1 MKISL
6 SQVGHSLLK
15 YVLTSTGEKEINPN
29 GQEVDT
35 QRRLNGEESA
45 QRRFFLK
52 VVNPLIEE
60 NKKEAIKLIDDFKE
74 EWKKENAKKEE
85 ETDKE
90 YESRMNI
97 AISNNKELNEK
108 VSEVLKT
115 KIEVEVTDKTVEVV
129 KKYYKE
135 FGDKNGWLSGDDGA
149 IEEIEAELNR

>member
-1 MKISL
+1 
-6 SQVGHSLLK
+6 
-15 YVLTSTGEKEINPN
+15 
-29 GQEVDT
+29 
-35 QRRLNGEESA
+35 
-45 QRRFFLK
+45 
-52 VVNPLIEE
+52 
-60 NKKEAIKLIDDFKE
+60 
-74 EWKKENAKKEE
+74 
-85 ETDKE
+85 
-90 YESRMNI
+90 MNI